1 MAGLWRRTL
10 VYLGLMEDDEFEE
23 YAYDDF
29 SRESEDAFG
38 DVGDNRHEARHRE
51 EPRRSPLRQGTRR
64 SHEPDHR
71 GGGAG
76 ATGSGGAGA
85 TGGRGVVRAMPRPA
99 PTGAPRFHLVMPSS
113 FNDAQELGDKFR
125 EGYSVLMNL
134 QAIDPELARR
144 LVDFASGLAYG
155 LAGSMQPVAEKVFL
169 ITPAG
174 VTVSAEERR
183 RFLEERGFFNQA

>member
-29 SRESEDAFG
+29 SREHEDAFG
-38 DVGDNRHEARHRE
+38 EAGDHRHDARHA
-51 EPRRSPLRQGTRR
+51 EPRRGAARHGARRGPEGDLRGDAVVRPMPTPM
-64 SHEPDHR
+64 H
-71 GGGAG
+71 AG
-76 ATGSGGAGA
+76 AAAG
-85 TGGRGVVRAMPRPA
+85 T
-99 PTGAPRFHLVMPSS
+99 PRFHLVMPSS

>member
-38 DVGDNRHEARHRE
+38 DAGDDRHEARHRE
-51 EPRRSPLRQGTRR
+51 EPRRSSLR
-64 SHEPDHR
+64 
-71 GGGAG
+71 GGAG

-99 PTGAPRFHLVMPSS
+99 PPTGAPRFHLVMPSS